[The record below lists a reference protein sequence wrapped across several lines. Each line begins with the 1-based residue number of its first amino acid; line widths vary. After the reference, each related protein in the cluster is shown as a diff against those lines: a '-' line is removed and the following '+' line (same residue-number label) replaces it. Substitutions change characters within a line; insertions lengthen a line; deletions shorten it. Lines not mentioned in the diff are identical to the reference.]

1 MKINANFT
9 KKAVIETAGLD
20 WNGSP
25 VPGVERKYLDRV
37 GGEIAKASSI
47 VRYAP
52 NSTFPKHSHAE
63 GEEILVLDGRFL
75 MNIAFIPLTL
85 TSAIHPRVPIRLFI

>member
-1 MKINANFT
+1 MKINADFT
-9 KKAVIETAGLD
+9 KRAVIETAGLD

-52 NSTFPKHSHAE
+52 NSRVKKSSF
-63 GEEILVLDGRFL
+63 LRGRFL
-75 MNIAFIPLTL
+75 MNMAFIPLAL
-85 TSAIHPRVPIRLFI
+85 TCAILRTVPIRLFR